1 MSSQDYYCSILLTW
15 DGMIIKRASM
25 RDYVDV
31 YSCYISGNVSL
42 INELRKIKVH
52 LMFQS

>member
-1 MSSQDYYCSILLTW
+1 MSSQDYCSILLTW
-15 DGMIIKRASM
+15 DGMIIKRAST

-31 YSCYISGNVSL
+31 YSYYISGNVLL